1 MKFLYKSSHIKPDL
15 LFLLRAFIHLMALQ
29 SLFRGILLW
38 RNSELGTAIPSNEIV
53 QSFFVGMRFDLIMTA
68 YVMIPLVLTLLHPAG
83 IRKKWATI
91 WLTFVA
97 VVFTFFAIVELDFY
111 HEFHV
116 RLNSLAFQYIKEDT
130 GTVLSMIWYGF
141 PVVRYLLL
149 VAVISSLFYFTL
161 SRSHKGVT
169 EQAERASSYAIRLG
183 IFCLV
188 AASTVLAGRGTLRQG
203 PPLRWGDA
211 FHSEYLFANH
221 LALNGSFT
229 LTKAFISEFKYD
241 KQKQWLKK
249 MPKAEAVDVTR
260 KLLFT
265 EKDSLI
271 KGDHSPIYR
280 TYHAG
285 EGVSLSTKPLNVVM
299 ILMESF
305 SAEFVGSLGHKGD
318 ITPEFDK
325 LREEGLLFKNFF
337 SNGTHTH
344 QGMFASMACF
354 PNLPGFS
361 YLMQQPEGDTK
372 FAGVLKFLGD
382 RNYQSLYVYN
392 GDFAWDNQRGFFGGQ
407 GMQRFIGRNDFIN
420 PKFSDP
426 TWGVSDEDMFNRSAE
441 ELAKIPEDT
450 PFFAL
455 LQSLSNHTPY
465 ALPDPLPV
473 EQVTGFSEL
482 NEHLTAMRY
491 SDWALGEFFK
501 KAKQS
506 KYYDN
511 TVFLVLGDHGFGT
524 SHQLTGIDLLRF
536 HVPLLVIGPNVVSTH
551 GSTSL
556 TVGSQVDLAPTIAGL
571 TGGDAAHGCWGRDLM
586 DVKDKGFAVIKP
598 SGSDSTTAFIDGNK
612 VLVKQPRLDEKLYS
626 YSFEKKSTA
635 TLISDATHEKDS
647 KHKLNAFIQL
657 SMDSLLHGKAG
668 YK

>member
-1 MKFLYKSSHIKPDL
+1 MKFFYKSSHLKLDL
-15 LFLLRAFIHLMALQ
+15 LFLFRAFVHLMALQ
-29 SLFRGILLW
+29 SLFRGMLLW
-38 RNSELGTAIPSNEIV
+38 RNSELGTTIPSSEIM
-53 QSFFVGMRFDLIMTA
+53 QSFLVGMRFDLIMTA
-68 YVMIPLVLTLLHPAG
+68 YVILPLVLTLLHPAG
-83 IRKKWATI
+83 IKKTWAVI
-91 WLTFVA
+91 WLTLVA
-97 VVFTFFAIVELDFY
+97 FIFTFFAIVELDFY

-116 RLNSLAFQYIKEDT
+116 RLNSLVFQYIKEDT
-130 GTVLSMIWYGF
+130 STVISMIWHGF

-149 VAVISSLFYFTL
+149 VGVISGLFYCML
-161 SRSHKGVT
+161 SRSSKGET
-169 EQAERASSYAIRLG
+169 ESVKMSSSYAIRIG

-188 AASTVLAGRGTLRQG
+188 AAGTLLAGRGTLRQG

-211 FHSEYLFANH
+211 FHSEHLFANH
-221 LALNGSFT
+221 LALNGSYT

-241 KQKQWLKK
+241 KQHQWLNK
-249 MPKAEAVDVTR
+249 MPKAEAADVTR

-285 EGVSLSTKPLNVVM
+285 NGVSTSTKPLNVVM

-305 SAEFVGSLGHKGD
+305 SAEFVGSLGHEGD
-318 ITPEFDK
+318 ITPEFDR
-325 LREEGLLFKNFF
+325 LREEGVLFKNFF

-361 YLMQQPEGDTK
+361 NLMQRPEGDTK

-392 GDFAWDNQRGFFGGQ
+392 GDFSWDNQRGFFGGQ
-407 GMQRFIGRNDFIN
+407 GMQKFIGRNDFIN

-426 TWGVSDEDMFNRSAE
+426 TWGVSDEDMFNRSAK
-441 ELAKIPEDT
+441 ELANIPEDK

-455 LQSLSNHTPY
+455 LQTLSNHTPY

-473 EQVTGFSEL
+473 EQVTGFAGL

-501 KAKQS
+501 KARQS
-506 KYYDN
+506 KYYEN
-511 TVFLVLGDHGFGT
+511 TVFVVLGDHGFGT
-524 SHQLTGIDLLRF
+524 NRQLTGIDLLRF
-536 HVPLLVIGPNVVSTH
+536 HVPLLIIGPNVVSTH

-571 TGGDAAHGCWGRDLM
+571 TGGDAAHSCWGRDLM
-586 DVKDKGFAVIKP
+586 NVKDKGFAVIKP
-598 SGSDSTTAFIDGNK
+598 SGSDSTTAFIEGNK
-612 VLVKQPRLDEKLYS
+612 VLVKQPGLDAKLYM
-626 YSFEKKSTA
+626 YSFEQESTA
-635 TLISDATHEKDS
+635 KLTPDAAHEKDS
-647 KHKLNAFIQL
+647 LHKLHAYIQL
-657 SMDSLLHGKAG
+657 SLDGLLHGKAG
-668 YK
+668 HK